1 MKLLSVAVPS
11 YNSQAYMR
19 HAIDTLLTGGEE
31 MEILI
36 VNDGSKDD
44 TAAIADEYAAK
55 YPSICKAV
63 HKENGGHGDAVM
75 YGLRAA
81 TGAYFKVVDSDD
93 WVDTDALQKV
103 LAVLR
108 AHAQGDAMI
117 DLVVANYVYEKEGA
131 AHKHVVRY
139 GNALPENRV
148 LTWEEIGRFRMGQYI
163 LMHAAI
169 YRRELLLEC
178 GLELPKKT
186 FYVDNLYVYKPLTHV
201 KTLYYIDVDL
211 YRYYIGRSDQSV
223 NESVMISRID
233 QQIRVNRMLMEVCDL
248 TKVEP
253 VKKRKYMRNF
263 LEIITS
269 VSSIL
274 LVKAGTPEALAK
286 KTALWQEMKQQHP
299 EIYRVLRWRLL
310 GIGLHL
316 PGRAGRAV
324 MIGAYKLANRIFGFN

>member
-55 YPSICKAV
+55 YPTICKAI

-75 YGLRAA
+75 FGIRAA

-93 WVDTDALQKV
+93 WVDEEALQKV

-108 AHAQGDAMI
+108 EHAEGENMI

-139 GNALPENRV
+139 GNALPEGRV
-148 LTWEEIGRFRMGQYI
+148 LTWDTIGTFQMGQYI

-169 YRRELLLEC
+169 YRRQLLLDC
-178 GLELPKKT
+178 GIELPKKT
-186 FYVDNLYVYKPLTHV
+186 FYVDNLYVYKPLTLV
-201 KTLYYIDVDL
+201 KTLYYLDVDL

-223 NESVMISRID
+223 NETIMISRID
-233 QQIRVNRMLMEVCDL
+233 QQIRVNRMLMDVCDL
-248 TKVEP
+248 NTVEP
-253 VKKRKYMRNF
+253 IKKRKYMRNF
-263 LEIITS
+263 LEIVTA
-269 VSSIL
+269 VSSVL
-274 LVKAGTPEALAK
+274 LVKSGTEESLAK
-286 KTALWQEMKQQHP
+286 KEQLWSDMKQQHP
-299 EIYRVLRWRLL
+299 EIYRTLRRRPL
-310 GIGLHL
+310 GMCMHL
-316 PGRAGRAV
+316 PGKAGRA
-324 MIGAYKLANRIFGFN
+324 ILIRGYKIANKIFGFN

>member
-44 TAAIADEYAAK
+44 TAAIADEYAAR

-63 HKENGGHGDAVM
+63 HKENGGHGDAVVF
-75 YGLRAA
+75 GLRAA

-93 WVDTDALQKV
+93 WVDEDALRKV

-108 AHAQGDAMI
+108 EHAQGDAMI

-131 AHKHVVRY
+131 AHKHAVRY
-139 GNALPENRV
+139 GNALPEGRV
-148 LTWEEIGRFRMGQYI
+148 LTWDTIGSFRIGQYI

-186 FYVDNLYVYKPLTHV
+186 FYVDNLYVYKPMTHV
-201 KTLYYIDVDL
+201 RTIYYLNVDL

-223 NESVMISRID
+223 NEKVMISRID

-248 TKVEP
+248 NTVEP
-253 VKKRKYMRNF
+253 AKKRRYMRNF
-263 LEIITS
+263 LEIVTA

-274 LVKAGTPEALAK
+274 LVKSGTEEALAK
-286 KTALWQEMKQQHP
+286 KDQLWSDMRREHP
-299 EIYRVLRWRLL
+299 ELYRTLRRRPL
-310 GIGLHL
+310 GIALHL
-316 PGRAGRAV
+316 PGKAGRAI
-324 MIGAYKLANRIFGFN
+324 MIWGYTLANRIFGFN

>member
-55 YPSICKAV
+55 YPTICKAV

-75 YGLRAA
+75 HGLRAA

-108 AHAQGDAMI
+108 EHAQGDAMI

-139 GNALPENRV
+139 GNALPEGRV
-148 LTWEEIGRFRMGQYI
+148 LTWDTIGRFHMGQYI

-201 KTLYYIDVDL
+201 KTLYYLNVDL
-211 YRYYIGRSDQSV
+211 YRYFIGRSDQSV
-223 NESVMISRID
+223 NELVMISRID
-233 QQIRVNRMLMEVCDL
+233 QQIRVNRMLMEVCEL
-248 TKVEP
+248 SSIEP
-253 VKKRKYMRNF
+253 VNKRKYMRNF
-263 LEIITS
+263 VEIVTA

-274 LVKAGTPEALAK
+274 LVKSGTEEALAK
-286 KTALWQEMKQQHP
+286 KDMLWSDMRREHP
-299 EIYRVLRWRLL
+299 ELYRILRRRPL
-310 GIGLHL
+310 GIGLHM
-316 PGRAGRAV
+316 PGKAGRTV
-324 MIGAYKLANRIFGFN
+324 MIAVYTLANKIFGFN